1 MAMDVNKTIARRFV
15 DEVFGGR
22 HESVAELVAPDF
34 VGHSWGPQPVDRAG
48 LDAAIDRVGAG
59 LSDHSMQIDDL
70 IAEGDRVAVR
80 LRSHAR
86 HTGPFMGMPATGR
99 EYTITETHVLRIRD
113 GQVVEHWRDA
123 DMLGLMQ
130 QLGMLPTPGA
140 GGAQDA
146 AKPATGSTQ
155 APADPA

>member
-1 MAMDVNKTIARRFV
+1 MSIETNKTIARRFI

-22 HESVAELVAPDF
+22 DSSLDELVAADF
-34 VGHSWGPQPVDRAG
+34 VGHSWGPQPTDREG
-48 LDAAIDRVGAG
+48 LRAAMARVSQG
-59 LSDHSMQIDDL
+59 LSDHWMRIDDL

-86 HTGPFMGMPATGR
+86 HTGPFMGLPASGR
-99 EYTITETHVLRIRD
+99 EYTISETHVLRIRD

-130 QLGMLPTPGA
+130 QLGALPVPA
-140 GGAQDA
+140 GS
-146 AKPATGSTQ
+146 GSSR
-155 APADPA
+155 